1 MPVAIGSMVERSAPG
16 PNSLPGKEIVVKS
29 VLVVAFVLVCVALT
43 PAFAHSWYPLGWS
56 GPISGGGT
64 TSDHP
69 ENLCNNFASYACIVA
84 GTQTFG
90 IPLQRWRID
99 VWNSGGLN
107 TSYLTNNTNTPGW
120 IVVIGVTGLT
130 WSFQPIPGAYEGIIC
145 QMFNPGS
152 AGGIASVSWGA
163 SRYYYQAVFNGSYGG
178 SLCYAP

>member
-1 MPVAIGSMVERSAPG
+1 VKFALVVA
-16 PNSLPGKEIVVKS
+16 S
-29 VLVVAFVLVCVALT
+29 VLVCAGLT

-69 ENLCNNFASYACIVA
+69 ENLCQNFSSYACIVA

-90 IPLQRWRID
+90 VPLKEWRVD

-107 TSYLTNNTNTPGW
+107 TTYYTNNTNTPGW

-130 WSFQPIPGAYEGIIC
+130 WSIQPIPGSYGGVIC